1 MKVITVIFMIIS
13 ALYMIQKPGVNDV
26 TVIIFGNKVLIWRV
40 IFFTNI
46 YFFATSLCFAY
57 RKKCATKFER
67 SLTLYAGLFTGV
79 LTIYNISTFFASGP
93 ITYVQMC
100 NSWIGGIILA
110 VLLIITLIVLR
121 YDKGG
126 S

>member
-1 MKVITVIFMIIS
+1 VRIGIIIFFILS
-13 ALYMIQKPGVNDV
+13 VLYLIQKPGVNDV
-26 TVIIFGNKVLIWRV
+26 TILLFGNKVLIWRV
-40 IFFTNI
+40 LFFTNLYLMLSI
-46 YFFATSLCFAY
+46 AFFSY
-57 RKKCATKFER
+57 RKKCFVKFDR
-67 SLTLYAGLFTGV
+67 SITFYAGMFTSVLTL
-79 LTIYNISTFFASGP
+79 YNISTFFASGP